1 MSGQKRRVLVTGGS
15 AGIGAAVVDRLRRA
29 GDVVWAASRRLE
41 TDPSNRTLKMDA
53 WEESD
58 VEAAFDTLVEHEGG
72 LDALVISHGGGNF
85 EPLESLEASALVFD
99 IQSHVVGTLFCLRAA
114 ARVLHHGD
122 IVVIGSIAATQA
134 FPECGGYSA
143 AKAGQRLLALTA
155 AEELRERKIRVSLL
169 HPGAVDTAIW
179 DGREGFDRTKMMRP
193 DDVARSV
200 EHVLDAPDAAHVL
213 EMTILPR
220 SGTLDS
226 EEGS

>member
-1 MSGQKRRVLVTGGS
+1 MSEERKRILVTGGS
-15 AGIGAAVVDRLRRA
+15 TGIGAAVVERLRRA
-29 GDVVWAASRRLE
+29 GHGVWAASRRLDND
-41 TDPSNRTLKMDA
+41 TSQRTLKMDA

-58 VEAAFDTLVEHEGG
+58 VEAAFDCFVEKEGG

-85 EPLESLEASALVFD
+85 EPVESLEASSLVFD

-114 ARVLHHGD
+114 ARVMERGD

-143 AKAGQRLLALTA
+143 AKAGQRMLTLTA
-155 AEELRERKIRVSLL
+155 AEELREKNLRVSLL

-179 DGREGFDRTKMMRP
+179 DSREGFDRSKMMRP

-220 SGTLDS
+220 SGTLDT
-226 EEGS
+226 EESS